1 MFTNKNKLIGFIAL
15 IVVVVLV
22 GSAAIAL
29 IADNAVKNAAAELAA
44 QEAAKAEAAAKAPE
58 QPRPDQRTQK
68 MNHFSPAANAAGVF
82 CRFFG
87 HTDSIRSSKGAS
99 IWISK

>member
-44 QEAAKAEAAAKAPE
+44 QAAKEAE
-58 QPRPDQRTQK
+58 D
-68 MNHFSPAANAAGVF
+68 
-82 CRFFG
+82 
-87 HTDSIRSSKGAS
+87 
-99 IWISK
+99 